1 MRAEPSLLSPLR
13 RPRRA
18 LRAALA
24 LAAALAWAAGAV
36 AYDIIREN
44 GRIVKW
50 SGSVVTFQI
59 KLGTTPVLQDGTNYS
74 SSFLAAI
81 NQWNTVLGSLQFAGN
96 IATAGPGGDSNGINE
111 VFFANN
117 VYGDAFGSNTVAITL
132 SYRSSAV
139 QADGTYRR
147 TQSDIIFNNARSWD
161 SYRGFTQ
168 SSTDLRRVAIHELGH
183 SLGLDHPDEA
193 GQNVVAIM
201 NSQVS
206 SVDSL
211 RQDDIDGAQFLYG
224 TPGSI
229 VRPANDAF
237 ANAIAITLANN
248 TATVTGSNVNA
259 TKEAGEPNHAPNEP
273 GGASVWWRWTAPLSG
288 NLAVTTAGSNFD
300 TLLAAYTGT
309 TVGALTQLAANDDEQ
324 APGTAPEA
332 TRIRTSLITF
342 PVTAGTTYYL
352 AVDGWEAEWG
362 SITLNLTFGV
372 PEPDIAPTISAQPQS
387 QTVAPGA
394 NVTFSVTASGRPT
407 PTYQWSRNNTALAG
421 ATSATLS
428 LTNVQT
434 TDAGTFTVTV
444 TNRAGSVTSN
454 PATLTVSAPA
464 PAPAPTPTPTPP
476 SSGGGGGGGAPS
488 LWFLAAFAA
497 ALLARL
503 RTRAAP
509 RD

>member
-1 MRAEPSLLSPLR
+1 MRAELPPLR
-13 RPRRA
+13 PWRRA
-18 LRAALA
+18 LHGALLA
-24 LAAALAWAAGAV
+24 AAALAVAATAA
-36 AYDIIREN
+36 AYDIIRDN

-50 SGSVVTFQI
+50 SGGTVTFQI
-59 KLGTTPVLQDGTNYS
+59 KLGTTPVLQDGSNYS
-74 SSFLAAI
+74 TSFLAAI
-81 NQWNTVLGSLQFAGN
+81 NQWNAVLGSLQLAGN
-96 IATAGPGGDSNGINE
+96 IAAAGPGGDNNGLNE
-111 VFFANN
+111 VFFASN
-117 VYGDAFGSNTVAITL
+117 VYGEAFGNNTVAITL

-139 QADGTYRR
+139 QSDGSLRR

-237 ANAIAITLANN
+237 ANAVAITLANN

-259 TKEAGEPNHAPNEP
+259 TKEPGEPNHAPNEA
-273 GGASVWWRWTAPLSG
+273 GGASVWWRWTAAATG

-300 TLLAAYTGT
+300 TMLAAYTGAA
-309 TVGALTQLAANDDEQ
+309 VGALTQLAANDDEQ
-324 APGTAPEA
+324 PPGTAPEA
-332 TRIRTSLITF
+332 TRLRTSLITF

-362 SITLNLTFGV
+362 SINLTLTFAL
-372 PEPDIAPTISAQPQS
+372 PQPDLAPTISAQPQS
-387 QTVAPGA
+387 QTAAPGA
-394 NVTFSVTASGRPT
+394 TVTFTVTASGRPT
-407 PTYQWSRNNTALAG
+407 PTYQWARNGTAIAG
-421 ATSATLS
+421 ATSPTLT
-428 LTNVQT
+428 LTNVQAA
-434 TDAGTFTVTV
+434 DAGNYTVTV
-444 TNRAGSVTSN
+444 SNRAGSVTSN
-454 PATLTVSAPA
+454 PATLTVSAPT
-464 PAPAPTPTPTPP
+464 PAPTPPPP
-476 SSGGGGGGGAPS
+476 SSGGGGGGGGGAPS
-488 LWFLAAFAA
+488 LWFLAALAA

-503 RTRAAP
+503 RTREPA